1 MLKVVSVEHMRR
13 VEAAADA
20 AGVSYA
26 TMMENAGT
34 ATAHQIA
41 DYLESGPDH
50 TGERRILFLIG
61 TGNNGG
67 DGLVAGRVL
76 AGMSDRYQ
84 VEFYLLAHRSAED
97 LNFQAALVAGI
108 PITYVDDDRDFQTLT
123 ALVTRAEVIADAVF
137 GIGVRLPLR
146 GKSAEVLGHVRL
158 VLQER
163 KHIPAERIS
172 PNSPRSGMSLPKPY
186 IIAVDCPSGLDCD
199 TGQVDEKTIV
209 ADCTITFIAAKPGL
223 LTFPGAAYIG
233 QLVVATIDIPDSL
246 PELHQAG
253 TVLVDS
259 ALAQSLLP
267 ARPPDSNKGTFGKT
281 LIVAGSTN
289 YVGAAGLCSMAAYR
303 SGAGLVTVGAVGSV
317 VSALAGHLLAPTW
330 LLLPHDMGVIAAS
343 AVSVL
348 TGELAGYSALLL
360 GPGWGQE
367 GTTRDF
373 LLKLLTVPEGI
384 RDSHRQNTMGFA
396 TKRANAV
403 PNEQSVDAVAS
414 LPPLVIDAD
423 GLNLLA
429 QINHWWELLP
439 PHTIITPH
447 PGEMAR
453 LAGTTTATV
462 QADRAKIALEKAAEW
477 QVVLILKGAHT
488 LIAAPDRRLF
498 VLPFKTD
505 ALATAGTGDV
515 LAGTITGFL
524 AQGMS
529 PVNAAVLGGYVQ
541 GMAGELAARQIGNSR
556 SVIADDVL
564 NNLGE
569 VLTAIENH

>member
-13 VEAAADA
+13 IEAAADA
-20 AGVSYA
+20 AGVSYS

-34 ATAHQIA
+34 AAAHHIA
-41 DYLESGPDH
+41 DYLESRRQH
-50 TGERRILFLIG
+50 TGEQRILFLIG

-76 AGMSDRYQ
+76 TQMHDQYRVA
-84 VEFYLLAHRSAED
+84 FYLLAQRSAVD
-97 LNFQAALVAGI
+97 LNFRAVQAAGIPVTYVEDDSDFQALIALVANAH
-108 PITYVDDDRDFQTLT
+108 V
-123 ALVTRAEVIADAVF
+123 VVDAVF

-146 GKSAEVLGHVRL
+146 GKSAEVLEHIRQA
-158 VLQER
+158 LQRR
-163 KHIPAERIS
+163 KRTPTERIT
-172 PNSPRSGMSLPKPY
+172 PNTPESDMSLSKPHV
-186 IIAVDCPSGLDCD
+186 IAVDCPSGLDCD
-199 TGQVDEKTIV
+199 TGQVDEKIIA
-209 ADCTITFIAAKPGL
+209 ADSTITFIAAKPGL
-223 LTFPGAAYIG
+223 LAFPGAAYTG
-233 QLVVATIDIPDSL
+233 QLTVATIGIPDSL

-253 TVLVDS
+253 TVLVDC
-259 ALAQSLLP
+259 ALAQILLP
-267 ARPPDSNKGTFGKT
+267 ERPPDSNKGTFGKT
-281 LIVAGSTN
+281 LVVAGSTN

-317 VSALAGHLLAPTW
+317 VSALAGRLLAPTW
-330 LLLPHDMGVIAAS
+330 MLLPHDMGVIAAS
-343 AVSVL
+343 AVSVIAS
-348 TGELAGYSALLL
+348 ELAGYSALLL

-373 LLKLLTVPEGI
+373 LLKLLALPDGI
-384 RDSHRQNTMGFA
+384 RDPHKRHSMGFA
-396 TKRANAV
+396 AMREDATV
-403 PNEQSVDAVAS
+403 EQNEGAVAS

-453 LAGTTTATV
+453 LAGTTTKTV
-462 QADRAKIALEKAAEW
+462 QADRAKIALEKAIEW
-477 QVVLILKGAHT
+477 QVILVLKGAHT
-488 LIAAPDRRLF
+488 LIAAPDKRLF

-529 PVNAAVLGGYVQ
+529 PVNAAVLGGYIQ
-541 GMAGELAARQIGNSR
+541 GMAGELAARQNGNSR

-564 NNLGE
+564 NSLGE
-569 VLTAIENH
+569 VLTAIENC